1 MSFRLAAVLLP
12 AICAGATVRAD
23 EPTDQG
29 EAFVGLRIY
38 AQPAPSDWLVVVTP
52 SVTGRARARSWLQFD
67 ASWSADVVTGATPR
81 IYGSPDVVSAATRF
95 QEVRNVIDVGAQAQL
110 GPVLLSAGYA
120 YGTENDYH
128 SNLLRVNARVDLANH
143 NTILAGSYSHGFDR
157 ICDLAQPGVA
167 ILLRQPLD
175 TSRGCFTG
183 NPMLTEESLDID
195 SAEASIAQTFTPAL
209 IATLVGSYQH
219 LGGFQSNPYRT
230 VRLDGGRFQAQESH
244 PSLRDRGALTA
255 RIRYAIER
263 WRATVGGD
271 LRLYRDTWGVQSLT
285 VELSW
290 DQPFHP
296 DRPAWRFGGRARGYV
311 QSGAVFYRDAGEANS
326 YELAGPAGNFF
337 TADQALAPFADLL
350 LEGRLSYVVDRAAD
364 RRVWRAF
371 TQMNTTLLLEYVRGF
386 ALSPEPPNAARLR
399 SWASSLVLSLS
410 ATGRF

>member
-1 MSFRLAAVLLP
+1 MTLRASSLFLLALYPVSSA
-12 AICAGATVRAD
+12 RAE
-23 EPTDQG
+23 EPTDRG
-29 EAFVGLRIY
+29 EATVGLRIF

-52 SVTGRARARSWLQFD
+52 SVSGRARATPWLQFD
-67 ASWSADVVTGATPR
+67 ASWNADVVTGATRR

-95 QEVRNVIDVGAQAQL
+95 QDFRNVIDVGAQAQL
-110 GPVLLSAGYA
+110 GPVLLTGGYA

-128 SNLLRVNARVDLANH
+128 SNLLRVGARVDLANH

-157 ICDLAQPGVA
+157 ICDLAQPGVS

-195 SAEASIAQTFTPAL
+195 SAEASVAQTFTPAL

-230 VRLDGGRFQAQESH
+230 VRLLGGRFQAQESH
-244 PSLRDRGALTA
+244 PRVRDRGAITL
-255 RIRYAIER
+255 RVRYAIER

-285 VELSW
+285 AELSW
-290 DQPFHP
+290 EQPFHP
-296 DRPAWRFGGRARGYV
+296 ATPTWRFGGRARGYV
-311 QSGAVFYRDAGEANS
+311 QSGATFFRDVGESNS
-326 YELAGPAGNFF
+326 YEIAGPAGNFF
-337 TADQALAPFADLL
+337 TADQALAPLADLII
-350 LEGRLSYVVDRAAD
+350 GGHVSYVAD
-364 RRVWRAF
+364 RPADKRVWRAF
-371 TQMNTTLLLEYVRGF
+371 TNMTTTLLLEYVRGF

-399 SWASSLVLSLS
+399 GFATALVLGLS